1 MVHSF
6 KVAIQ
11 CGIWWFT
18 TIFNPYS
25 PMDIKLVLWF
35 LGHPTIGDSEPM
47 FSLIY
52 NHILEV
58 YPIFRHTKWV
68 DSDPFSGFW
77 LCFFPKA
84 LAFWSKSETLFKRVR
99 MAWWVYTSRNRRH
112 GTLQRTGR
120 RVGEKCRWPGDANGW
135 CAMVKQLNRW
145 YFSWNSVI
153 LNMNKYDS

>member
-77 LCFFPKA
+77 LCFFPRLLHFGQNLRHFSSVSGWHDGSTLHEIGGMA
-84 LAFWSKSETLFKRVR
+84 LFSAPGAGWARSADDRVMR
-99 MAWWVYTSRNRRH
+99 MA
-112 GTLQRTGR
+112 
-120 RVGEKCRWPGDANGW
+120 DAPW
-135 CAMVKQLNRW
+135 
-145 YFSWNSVI
+145 WNSWI
-153 LNMNKYDS
+153 DGISHGIPWY